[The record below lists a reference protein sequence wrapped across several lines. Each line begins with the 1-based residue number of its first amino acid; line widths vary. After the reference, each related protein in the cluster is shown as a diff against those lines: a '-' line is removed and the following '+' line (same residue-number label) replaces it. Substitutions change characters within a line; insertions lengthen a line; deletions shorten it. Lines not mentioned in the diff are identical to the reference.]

1 MAGDRRRGGHGG
13 GGTAAAA
20 SEERGGYGDR
30 GSQQSSG
37 YGGHGAS
44 KVGSGSGGRERD
56 GSVWSNPRHNGGSQ
70 GAPPS
75 IDKSLSITAALRGL
89 EEATEPTE
97 WALGCAAAA
106 LDASSSS
113 KSQCEVVLAKLHG
126 WLAPPADPQ
135 VLALLA
141 KSAVPA
147 AVVRVI
153 RKFRSEPLAA
163 AHCCVIAMRSSGSAD
178 CASAFLRAGA
188 FEEVGGLMDRHPSHG
203 GIQNVSLLL
212 LYGLMKDTNA
222 ARQAVSLGAT
232 PRVIRAMEATAG
244 REVQFNG
251 LSALRVLTEQGR
263 APRTG
268 LQEAALRAKVAH
280 QSDNVVCTA
289 ADDVLALVTP
299 RFKEVLC
306 WHWQSGWC
314 KLGPR
319 CTYAHGPA
327 DLRSH

>member
-1 MAGDRRRGGHGG
+1 MAGDRRRGSSGG
-13 GGTAAAA
+13 GGTAAA
-20 SEERGGYGDR
+20 EERGGYGER

-37 YGGHGAS
+37 YGGYSTS
-44 KVGSGSGGRERD
+44 KVGSGSVGRERD
-56 GSVWSNPRHNGGSQ
+56 GNVWSNPRHNGSAQ
-70 GAPPS
+70 GAPPPV
-75 IDKSLSITAALRGL
+75 DKTLSISAALRGL

-97 WALGCAAAA
+97 WALRCAAAA
-106 LDASSSS
+106 LEIAASSR
-113 KSQCEVVLAKLHG
+113 SQCEVVLAKLNT
-126 WLAPPADPQ
+126 WLGPPTDTQ
-135 VLALLA
+135 VLAQFA
-141 KSAVPA
+141 ASAVPG

-153 RKFRSEPLAA
+153 RKFRNEPLAA
-163 AHCCVIAMRSSGSAD
+163 ALCCVVIVRSSGCSE
-178 CASAFLRAGA
+178 CASTYLRAGA
-188 FEEVGGLMDRHPSHG
+188 LEEVGGLMDRHQNHG
-203 GIQNVSLLL
+203 GIQNVGLLVL
-212 LYGLMKDTNA
+212 CGLVKDSVA

-232 PRVIRAMEATAG
+232 ARVLRSMEATAG

-251 LSALRVLTEQGR
+251 LSALRLLTEQGR
-263 APRTG
+263 AQRAG

-280 QSDNVVCTA
+280 QSDSTVCTV